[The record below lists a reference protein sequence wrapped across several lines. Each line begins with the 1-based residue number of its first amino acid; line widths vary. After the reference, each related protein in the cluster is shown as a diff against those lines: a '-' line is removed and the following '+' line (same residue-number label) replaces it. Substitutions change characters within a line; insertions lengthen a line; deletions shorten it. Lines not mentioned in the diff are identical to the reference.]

1 VDITSRCGCLRSYG
15 GIEICVL
22 LRMFAK
28 HHKSVAGLLIVQSLF
43 LVFVVSLISQ
53 RLLNDYQE

>member
-1 VDITSRCGCLRSYG
+1 MPQKLRPYG
-15 GIEICVL
+15 GIEICVLL

-43 LVFVVSLISQ
+43 LVSVVSLISQ